1 MKVKTSITFMVA
13 IVLGLI
19 TAKVGLD
26 MMKKYRNGAAPT
38 RVVVAKKDMELGYVI
53 AAEDLELKEMPASF
67 VPAKAMRDMKVAVG
81 RTVTASVIKDYPLVE
96 TQLAAPGAGAGLQAM
111 VPAGMR
117 LVTVDVSE
125 SSGVAGLLTPGC
137 KVDVIATL
145 RNGDQSLARTIVQ
158 NVKVQF
164 VQRGRVSSSSGRVN
178 ANAPAETGPV
188 KTVTLVVTPKEAVQ
202 IELANSSGKPRLVL
216 RGNADTTE
224 GESAQVSQNE
234 LLGLPDPAPP
244 KDEPPP
250 APPPVTDAFSDP
262 APPEVKKGWTVE
274 VIKRGQSSMVTVDDD
289 ETTRNAHMQETNGA
303 ATAAGKVGGSSTP
316 TTQQTTTAAAQQER
330 KLTGNAPIKAPS
342 RTEEGRGTLRKG
354 N

>member
-1 MKVKTSITFMVA
+1 MKFKTSITFMVA
-13 IVLGLI
+13 IVLGLV

-26 MMKKYRNGAAPT
+26 LMKKYRSASVPT
-38 RVVVAKKDMELGYVI
+38 RVVVAKKDMEPGYVV

-67 VPAKAMRDMKVAVG
+67 VPAKALRDGKGAVG

-96 TQLAAPGAGAGLQAM
+96 SNLAAPGAGAGLQAM

-145 RNGDQSLARTIVQ
+145 RNGEQSLARTIVQ

-178 ANAPAETGPV
+178 ANAPADTGPV
-188 KTVTLVVTPKEAVQ
+188 KTVTLLVTPKEAVQ

-216 RGNADTTE
+216 RGNADQTTAE
-224 GESAQVSQNE
+224 AAQVSQNE
-234 LLGLPDPAPP
+234 LLGLPDPPP
-244 KDEPPP
+244 KEDPV
-250 APPPVTDAFSDP
+250 PPPVTDAFSDP
-262 APPEVKKGWTVE
+262 PPAEVKKGWTVE
-274 VIKRGQSSMVTVDDD
+274 VIKRGQTSTVTLEDDK
-289 ETTRNAHMQETNGA
+289 NGA
-303 ATAAGKVGGSSTP
+303 
-316 TTQQTTTAAAQQER
+316 TTTPDQPNPDTSGAAQAAEKQISSPAR
-330 KLTGNAPIKAPS
+330 TPPAS
-342 RTEEGRGTLRKG
+342 RSEEGRGTLRKG